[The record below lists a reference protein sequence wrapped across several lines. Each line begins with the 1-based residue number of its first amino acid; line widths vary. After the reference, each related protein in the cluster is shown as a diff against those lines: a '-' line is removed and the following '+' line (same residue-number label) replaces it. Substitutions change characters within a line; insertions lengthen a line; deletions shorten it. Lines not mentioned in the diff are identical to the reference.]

1 MIPATT
7 LRALDLYVNEHIR
20 PGGFLYAVLTND
32 LFGAISRA
40 DIANGDA
47 IRDICLYI
55 YNELPADCWGSRD
68 VVRRYLAQKTY
79 TSLQASLGSKLALV
93 SVA

>member
-7 LRALDLYVNEHIR
+7 LRSLDLYVKEGIT

-32 LFGAISRA
+32 LFGAIGKA
-40 DIANGDA
+40 DSTNGAA

-55 YNELPADCWGSRD
+55 YNELPGDCWGSRD
-68 VVRRYLAQKTY
+68 IVNQYLTK
-79 TSLQASLGSKLALV
+79 KMLALD

>member
-7 LRALDLYVNEHIR
+7 LRALDLYVNEHIQ

-40 DIANGDA
+40 DTANGAA

-55 YNELPADCWGSRD
+55 YNELPSDCWGSRD
-68 VVRRYLAQKTY
+68 VVDRYLAQKTY
-79 TSLQASLGSKLALV
+79 TSLQASMASKLTLAE
-93 SVA
+93 